1 MQSCIVKSDQAA
13 EYYFKEGCYILEM
26 INSVDDPALSIA
38 RARVTSG
45 VTTRLHALKGTAE
58 RYYILSGTGLVR
70 VGELTQN
77 VVEGDVVCIAP
88 GAAQQIT
95 NTSDV
100 DLTFLALCTPRF
112 EADNYQEL

>member
-1 MQSCIVKSDQAA
+1 M
-13 EYYFKEGCYILEM
+13 
-26 INSVDDPALSIA
+26 
-38 RARVTSG
+38 
-45 VTTRLHALKGTAE
+45 
-58 RYYILSGTGLVR
+58 R

-88 GAAQQIT
+88 GVEQQIT